1 MATVPQSIH
10 RAQASSRSRSSGR
23 SPRRQVNA
31 ANIFD
36 DCYARYSRLRD
47 WLQDSRGTVPSVDL
61 ESPSGGYQWRPDRSR
76 ACEYLADFERLG
88 CHALRR
94 PEWKGRLKLFEVYFV
109 GGAEYRRAIRL
120 VGVAEGTFDYWY
132 GEVKRAAGAEFSRA
146 GLHPPSRYFS
156 ALRSRGNAASAAP
169 RRRQDS
175 GPAHT
180 DSSDAAS
187 LALDQR
193 RGDRANVQP

>member
-10 RAQASSRSRSSGR
+10 RAQAGGRSRSSGGR
-23 SPRRQVNA
+23 SQRRQVTA

-76 ACEYLADFERLG
+76 ACEYLVDFERLG
-88 CHALRR
+88 RQALRR

-132 GEVKRAAGAEFSRA
+132 GEVKRAVGAEFSRA

-156 ALRSRGNAASAAP
+156 ALRSRGSAASAMPRLTHNDAP
-169 RRRQDS
+169 AD
-175 GPAHT
+175 T
-180 DSSDAAS
+180 DSSGDVDPAS
-187 LALDQR
+187 S
-193 RGDRANVQP
+193 V

>member
-1 MATVPQSIH
+1 MATVPQSIQ
-10 RAQASSRSRSSGR
+10 RAQASGRSRGSGR
-23 SPRRQVNA
+23 SPRRQVTA

-47 WLQDSRGTVPSVDL
+47 SLQDSRGTVPSLDL

-88 CHALRR
+88 RHALRR

-109 GGAEYRRAIRL
+109 GGAEYRSAIRL

-132 GEVKRAAGAEFSRA
+132 GEVKRAVGAEFSRA

-156 ALRSRGNAASAAP
+156 ALRSRGSTAPAMPRSSHEDASA
-169 RRRQDS
+169 R
-175 GPAHT
+175 T
-180 DSSDAAS
+180 DSSLAADP
-187 LALDQR
+187 ALS
-193 RGDRANVQP
+193 V

>member
-1 MATVPQSIH
+1 MATVPQLIH
-10 RAQASSRSRSSGR
+10 RAQARGRSRNSGR
-23 SPRRQVNA
+23 SPRRQVTA

-76 ACEYLADFERLG
+76 ACEYLADFERIG
-88 CHALRR
+88 RHALRR

-132 GEVKRAAGAEFSRA
+132 GEVKRAVGAELSRA
-146 GLHPPSRYFS
+146 GLHPPSCYFS
-156 ALRSRGNAASAAP
+156 PLRSRGSAAP
-169 RRRQDS
+169 ATPRSSHDGSSAQ
-175 GPAHT
+175 A
-180 DSSDAAS
+180 DSS
-187 LALDQR
+187 LATDPALS
-193 RGDRANVQP
+193 V